1 MTDPDRARR
10 APADDGL
17 VIVGLVGRAGS
28 GKSTVARALA
38 ADGAAVIEADRVG
51 HEVTEEDP
59 EVRTALR
66 RDYGDDVYGPDGRLD
81 RARVAARVFADPGAR
96 ARLDR
101 LVHPRLLARIAR
113 RLEELRAQGFRGV
126 VVLDAALL
134 LDWGL
139 ERECDAVLAVTAPE
153 EEQVRR
159 LGRMRGWSREEAL
172 RRLAAQRANHAFAAA
187 ADVTLD
193 NTGTLEEL
201 ARAARAA
208 VPRLRGARPPER
220 G

>member
-1 MTDPDRARR
+1 MTDPGRARR

-17 VIVGLVGRAGS
+17 CIVGLVGRAGS

-38 ADGAAVIEADRVG
+38 ADGAAVIEADQVG
-51 HEVTEEDP
+51 HEVTDEDP
-59 EVRTALR
+59 EVRSALR
-66 RDYGDDVYGPDGRLD
+66 CEYGDDGPDGRLD
-81 RARVAARVFADPGAR
+81 RARVAARVFTDPEAR

-101 LVHPRLLARIAR
+101 LVHPRLVARIAR

-159 LGRMRGWSREEAL
+159 LRRMRGWSTEEAL
-172 RRLAAQRANHAFAAA
+172 RRLAVQRTNHAFAAA

-193 NTGTLEEL
+193 NTGTPEDL